1 MEQRCERLECE
12 FVAPVQ
18 GRVHHVVK
26 QLPHCDFPWQL
37 RVRQRRSE
45 TVLVLRLLVRVRV
58 HDEQLLVVRIQLAVA
73 LLRELLLQELEWHFH
88 TALFL
93 MVLGY
98 GFTHNRHVRVDFIRE
113 NLRFRSKVWVDFL
126 GTSILMIPWICVL
139 IYFSFIYVRESF
151 IINEV
156 SASLV
161 GLSHRWV
168 IKSFLIAGF
177 LLSLL
182 SGIAVWLQTFI
193 LLFGSRDY
201 RLNPMTIDLPEV
213 KEENQ

>member
-1 MEQRCERLECE
+1 MEETLDKFSQNLSH
-12 FVAPVQ
+12 FVN
-18 GRVHHVVK
+18 RVGK
-26 QLPHCDFPWQL
+26 LSTFFII
-37 RVRQRRSE
+37 
-45 TVLVLRLLVRVRV
+45 TLVLITMWDVICRKLVWL
-58 HDEQLLVVRIQLAVA
+58 QIWLVENLGRIF
-73 LLRELLLQELEWHFH
+73 ESTLLQELEWHFH

-113 NLRFRSKVWVDFL
+113 NLKFRSKVWIDFL
-126 GTSILMIPWICVL
+126 GTTILMIPWICVL

-177 LLSLL
+177 LVSLL
-182 SGIAVWLQTFI
+182 CGIAVWLQTFI

>member
-1 MEQRCERLECE
+1 MEETLDKFSQNLSH
-12 FVAPVQ
+12 FVN
-18 GRVHHVVK
+18 RVGK
-26 QLPHCDFPWQL
+26 LSTFFIIP
-37 RVRQRRSE
+37 
-45 TVLVLRLLVRVRV
+45 LVLITIWDVICRKLVWV
-58 HDEQLLVVRIQLAVA
+58 QIWLVENLGRIF
-73 LLRELLLQELEWHFH
+73 ESTLLQELEWHFH

-113 NLRFRSKVWVDFL
+113 NLKFRTKVWIDFL
-126 GTSILMIPWICVL
+126 GTTILMLPWICVL
-139 IYFSFIYVRESF
+139 IYFSSIYVRESF

>member
-1 MEQRCERLECE
+1 MEETLDKFSQNLSH
-12 FVAPVQ
+12 FVN
-18 GRVHHVVK
+18 RVGK
-26 QLPHCDFPWQL
+26 LSTFFIIP
-37 RVRQRRSE
+37 
-45 TVLVLRLLVRVRV
+45 LVLITIWDVICRKLVWV
-58 HDEQLLVVRIQLAVA
+58 QIWLVENLGRIF
-73 LLRELLLQELEWHFH
+73 ESTLLQELEWHFH

-113 NLRFRSKVWVDFL
+113 NLKFRTKVWIDFL
-126 GTSILMIPWICVL
+126 GTTILMLPWICVL

>member
-1 MEQRCERLECE
+1 MEETLDKFSQNLSN
-12 FVAPVQ
+12 FVN
-18 GRVHHVVK
+18 RVGK
-26 QLPHCDFPWQL
+26 LSTFFIIP
-37 RVRQRRSE
+37 
-45 TVLVLRLLVRVRV
+45 LVLITMWDVICRKLVWV
-58 HDEQLLVVRIQLAVA
+58 QIWLVENLGRIF
-73 LLRELLLQELEWHFH
+73 ESTLLQELEWHFH

-113 NLRFRSKVWVDFL
+113 NLKFRTKVWIDFL
-126 GTSILMIPWICVL
+126 GTTILMLPWICVL

-213 KEENQ
+213 KDENQ

>member
-1 MEQRCERLECE
+1 MEETLDKFSQNLSH
-12 FVAPVQ
+12 FVN
-18 GRVHHVVK
+18 RVGK
-26 QLPHCDFPWQL
+26 LSTFFIIP
-37 RVRQRRSE
+37 
-45 TVLVLRLLVRVRV
+45 LVLITMWDVICRKLVWV
-58 HDEQLLVVRIQLAVA
+58 QIWLVENLGRIF
-73 LLRELLLQELEWHFH
+73 ESTLLQELEWHFH

-113 NLRFRSKVWVDFL
+113 NLKFRNKVWIDFL
-126 GTSILMIPWICVL
+126 GTTILMLPWICVL

>member
-1 MEQRCERLECE
+1 MEETLDKFSQNLSQFVNRLGKLST
-12 FVAPVQ
+12 FFIIP
-18 GRVHHVVK
+18 
-26 QLPHCDFPWQL
+26 
-37 RVRQRRSE
+37 
-45 TVLVLRLLVRVRV
+45 LVLITIWDVICRKLVWI
-58 HDEQLLVVRIQLAVA
+58 QIWLVENLGRIF
-73 LLRELLLQELEWHFH
+73 ESTLLQELEWHFH

-113 NLRFRSKVWVDFL
+113 NLKFRTKVWIDFL
-126 GTSILMIPWICVL
+126 GTSILMLPWICVL

>member
-1 MEQRCERLECE
+1 MEETLDKLSQNLSH
-12 FVAPVQ
+12 FVN
-18 GRVHHVVK
+18 RVGK
-26 QLPHCDFPWQL
+26 LSTFFIIP
-37 RVRQRRSE
+37 
-45 TVLVLRLLVRVRV
+45 LVLITMWDVICRKLVWV
-58 HDEQLLVVRIQLAVA
+58 QIWLVENLGRIF
-73 LLRELLLQELEWHFH
+73 ESTLLQELEWHFH

-113 NLRFRSKVWVDFL
+113 NLKFRTKVWIDFL
-126 GTSILMIPWICVL
+126 GTTILMLPWMCVL

>member
-1 MEQRCERLECE
+1 MEETLDKFSQNLSH
-12 FVAPVQ
+12 FVN
-18 GRVHHVVK
+18 RVGK
-26 QLPHCDFPWQL
+26 LSTFFIIP
-37 RVRQRRSE
+37 
-45 TVLVLRLLVRVRV
+45 LVLITIWDVICRKLVWI
-58 HDEQLLVVRIQLAVA
+58 QIWLVENLGRIF
-73 LLRELLLQELEWHFH
+73 ESTLLQELEWHFH

-113 NLRFRSKVWVDFL
+113 NLKFRTKVWIDFL
-126 GTSILMIPWICVL
+126 GTTILMLPWICVL

>member
-1 MEQRCERLECE
+1 MEETLDKFSQNLSH
-12 FVAPVQ
+12 FVN
-18 GRVHHVVK
+18 RVGK
-26 QLPHCDFPWQL
+26 LSTFFIIP
-37 RVRQRRSE
+37 
-45 TVLVLRLLVRVRV
+45 LVLITMWDVICRKLVWV
-58 HDEQLLVVRIQLAVA
+58 QIWLVENLGRIF
-73 LLRELLLQELEWHFH
+73 ESTLLQELEWHFH

-113 NLRFRSKVWVDFL
+113 NLKFRTKVWIDFL
-126 GTSILMIPWICVL
+126 GTTILMIPWICVL

-161 GLSHRWV
+161 GLSHRWI

-177 LLSLL
+177 LVSLL

-201 RLNPMTIDLPEV
+201 RLNPMTIDLPEI

>member
-1 MEQRCERLECE
+1 MEETLDKFSQNLSHFVNRLGKLST
-12 FVAPVQ
+12 FFIIP
-18 GRVHHVVK
+18 
-26 QLPHCDFPWQL
+26 
-37 RVRQRRSE
+37 
-45 TVLVLRLLVRVRV
+45 LVLITMWDVICRKLVWV
-58 HDEQLLVVRIQLAVA
+58 QIWLVENLGRIF
-73 LLRELLLQELEWHFH
+73 ESTLLQELEWHFH

-113 NLRFRSKVWVDFL
+113 NLNFRTKVWVDFL
-126 GTSILMIPWICVL
+126 GTTILMIPWICVL

>member
-1 MEQRCERLECE
+1 MEETLDKFSQNLSHFVNRLGKLST
-12 FVAPVQ
+12 FFIIP
-18 GRVHHVVK
+18 
-26 QLPHCDFPWQL
+26 
-37 RVRQRRSE
+37 
-45 TVLVLRLLVRVRV
+45 LVLITMWDVICRKLVWV
-58 HDEQLLVVRIQLAVA
+58 QIWLVENLGRIF
-73 LLRELLLQELEWHFH
+73 ESTLLQELEWHFH

-113 NLRFRSKVWVDFL
+113 NLKFRTKVWIDFL
-126 GTSILMIPWICVL
+126 GTSILMLPWICVL

-177 LLSLL
+177 LVSLL

>member
-1 MEQRCERLECE
+1 MEETLDKFSQNLSH
-12 FVAPVQ
+12 FVN
-18 GRVHHVVK
+18 RVGK
-26 QLPHCDFPWQL
+26 LSTFFIIP
-37 RVRQRRSE
+37 
-45 TVLVLRLLVRVRV
+45 LVLITMWDVICRKLVWV
-58 HDEQLLVVRIQLAVA
+58 QIWLVENLGRIF
-73 LLRELLLQELEWHFH
+73 ESTLLQELEWHFH

-113 NLRFRSKVWVDFL
+113 NLKFRTKVWIDFL
-126 GTSILMIPWICVL
+126 GTTILMLPWICVL

>member
-1 MEQRCERLECE
+1 MEETLDKFSQNLSH
-12 FVAPVQ
+12 FVN
-18 GRVHHVVK
+18 RVGK
-26 QLPHCDFPWQL
+26 LSTFFIIP
-37 RVRQRRSE
+37 
-45 TVLVLRLLVRVRV
+45 LVLITMWDVICRKLVWV
-58 HDEQLLVVRIQLAVA
+58 QIWLVENLGRIF
-73 LLRELLLQELEWHFH
+73 ESTLLQELEWHFH

-113 NLRFRSKVWVDFL
+113 NLKFRTKVWIDFI

>member
-1 MEQRCERLECE
+1 MEETLDKFSQNLSH
-12 FVAPVQ
+12 FVN
-18 GRVHHVVK
+18 RVGK
-26 QLPHCDFPWQL
+26 LSTFFIIP
-37 RVRQRRSE
+37 
-45 TVLVLRLLVRVRV
+45 LVLITMWDVICRKLVWV
-58 HDEQLLVVRIQLAVA
+58 QIWLVENLGRIF
-73 LLRELLLQELEWHFH
+73 ESTLLQELEWHFH

-113 NLRFRSKVWVDFL
+113 NLKFRTKVWIDFL
-126 GTSILMIPWICVL
+126 GTTILMLPWICVL

-177 LLSLL
+177 LVSLL

>member
-1 MEQRCERLECE
+1 MEETLDKFSQNLSH
-12 FVAPVQ
+12 FVN
-18 GRVHHVVK
+18 RVGK
-26 QLPHCDFPWQL
+26 LSTFFIIP
-37 RVRQRRSE
+37 
-45 TVLVLRLLVRVRV
+45 LVLITMWDVICRKLVWV
-58 HDEQLLVVRIQLAVA
+58 QIWLVENLGRIF
-73 LLRELLLQELEWHFH
+73 ESTLLQELEWHFH

-113 NLRFRSKVWVDFL
+113 NLKFRTKVWVDFL
-126 GTSILMIPWICVL
+126 GTSILMLPWICVL

>member
-1 MEQRCERLECE
+1 MEETLDKLSQNLSH
-12 FVAPVQ
+12 FVN
-18 GRVHHVVK
+18 RVGK
-26 QLPHCDFPWQL
+26 LSTFFIIP
-37 RVRQRRSE
+37 
-45 TVLVLRLLVRVRV
+45 
-58 HDEQLLVVRIQLAVA
+58 LVVITMWDVICRKLVWVQIWLVENLGRIF
-73 LLRELLLQELEWHFH
+73 ESTLLQELEWHFH

-113 NLRFRSKVWVDFL
+113 NLKFRTKVWIDFL

>member
-1 MEQRCERLECE
+1 MEETLDKFSQNLSH
-12 FVAPVQ
+12 FVN
-18 GRVHHVVK
+18 RVGK
-26 QLPHCDFPWQL
+26 LSTFFIIP
-37 RVRQRRSE
+37 
-45 TVLVLRLLVRVRV
+45 LVLITIWDVICRKLVWV
-58 HDEQLLVVRIQLAVA
+58 QIWLVENLGRIF
-73 LLRELLLQELEWHFH
+73 ESTLLQELEWHFH

-113 NLRFRSKVWVDFL
+113 NLKFRTKVWIDFL
-126 GTSILMIPWICVL
+126 GTTILMLPWICVL

-177 LLSLL
+177 LVSLL

-201 RLNPMTIDLPEV
+201 RLNPMTIDLPDV

>member
-1 MEQRCERLECE
+1 MEETLDKFSQNLSH
-12 FVAPVQ
+12 FVN
-18 GRVHHVVK
+18 RVGK
-26 QLPHCDFPWQL
+26 LSTFFIIP
-37 RVRQRRSE
+37 
-45 TVLVLRLLVRVRV
+45 LVLITMWDVICRKLVWV
-58 HDEQLLVVRIQLAVA
+58 QIWLVENLGRIF
-73 LLRELLLQELEWHFH
+73 ESTLLQELEWHFH

-113 NLRFRSKVWVDFL
+113 NLKFRTKVWIDFL
-126 GTSILMIPWICVL
+126 GTTILMLPWICVL

-201 RLNPMTIDLPEV
+201 RLNPMTIDLPEI

>member
-1 MEQRCERLECE
+1 MEETLDKFSQNLSH
-12 FVAPVQ
+12 FVN
-18 GRVHHVVK
+18 RVGK
-26 QLPHCDFPWQL
+26 LSTFFIIP
-37 RVRQRRSE
+37 
-45 TVLVLRLLVRVRV
+45 LVLITMWDVICRKLVWV
-58 HDEQLLVVRIQLAVA
+58 QIWLVENLGRIF
-73 LLRELLLQELEWHFH
+73 ESTLLQELEWHFH

-113 NLRFRSKVWVDFL
+113 NLKFRTKVWIDFL
-126 GTSILMIPWICVL
+126 GTTILMLPWICVL

-201 RLNPMTIDLPEV
+201 RLNPMTIDLPDV

>member
-1 MEQRCERLECE
+1 MDQTLDSISEALRR
-12 FVAPVQ
+12 FVDKIGKLSTFFIIPLVFITMWDVFCRKFITLQ
-18 GRVHHVVK
+18 IWLVENFGRI
-26 QLPHCDFPWQL
+26 FE
-37 RVRQRRSE
+37 S
-45 TVLVLRLLVRVRV
+45 T
-58 HDEQLLVVRIQLAVA
+58 
-73 LLRELLLQELEWHFH
+73 LLQELEWHFH

-113 NLRFRSKVWVDFL
+113 NLKFRTKVWIDFL
-126 GTSILMIPWICVL
+126 GTSILMLPWICVL

-177 LLSLL
+177 VVSLL

>member
-1 MEQRCERLECE
+1 MEETLDKFSQNLSH
-12 FVAPVQ
+12 FVN
-18 GRVHHVVK
+18 RVGK
-26 QLPHCDFPWQL
+26 LSTFFIIP
-37 RVRQRRSE
+37 
-45 TVLVLRLLVRVRV
+45 LVLITIWDVICRKLVWI
-58 HDEQLLVVRIQLAVA
+58 QIWLVENLGRIF
-73 LLRELLLQELEWHFH
+73 ESTLLQELEWHFH

-113 NLRFRSKVWVDFL
+113 NLKFRTKVWIDFL
-126 GTSILMIPWICVL
+126 GTSILMLPWICVL

>member
-1 MEQRCERLECE
+1 MEETLDKFSQSLSH
-12 FVAPVQ
+12 FVN
-18 GRVHHVVK
+18 RVGK
-26 QLPHCDFPWQL
+26 LSTFFIIP
-37 RVRQRRSE
+37 
-45 TVLVLRLLVRVRV
+45 LVLITMWDVICRKLVWV
-58 HDEQLLVVRIQLAVA
+58 QIWLVENLGRIF
-73 LLRELLLQELEWHFH
+73 ESTLLQELEWHFH

-113 NLRFRSKVWVDFL
+113 NLKFRTKVWIDFL

-177 LLSLL
+177 FLSLL

-213 KEENQ
+213 QEGNQ